1 MRIRIRRKR
10 QKIQKFFLF
19 TSTMYLCFLLF
30 AAVGSSY
37 LAPHSPTTQNL
48 NQRLLPPFTEGN
60 ILGTDDLGRDI
71 WSRIVHGT
79 RSLLLI
85 GTLSVGIALA
95 GGLVMG
101 ILAGA
106 IGGIVDS
113 FIMLL
118 MDGILSFPTVLL
130 AITVVSVL
138 GYGLVQVTVAL
149 GIVFIPV
156 FARLVRA
163 ETISRLTEGYVESSR
178 ALGTPFPKILL
189 RHVLPNMMPDL
200 IAQSTVTFALVVV
213 IEASLSFL
221 GLGTQPPE
229 PSWGLMLKESRNFLY
244 QAPWMAVFPGL
255 ALAATVFSFNY
266 LGDYLS
272 EQLNPQ
278 RW

>member
-1 MRIRIRRKR
+1 MKIRIRRKR
-10 QKIQKFFLF
+10 QKIQIFFLF
-19 TSTMYLCFLLF
+19 TSLLYIVFLL
-30 AAVGSSY
+30 AAALASPYLTSY
-37 LAPHSPTTQNL
+37 SPTAQDL
-48 NQRLLPPFTEGN
+48 NHRLVPPFTGGR
-60 ILGTDDLGRDI
+60 ILGTDDLGRDL
-71 WSRIVHGT
+71 WSRIVYGT
-79 RSLLLI
+79 RPLILI
-85 GTLSVGIALA
+85 GTFSVGIALA
-95 GGLVMG
+95 GGLILG

-106 IGGIVDS
+106 VGGVVDS

-118 MDGILSFPTVLL
+118 MDGILAFPTVLL
-130 AITVVSVL
+130 AITVVAVM
-138 GYGLVQVTVAL
+138 GYGLAQVTLAL

-163 ETISRLTEGYVESSR
+163 ETKSRLTEGYVESSR

-200 IAQSTVTFALVVV
+200 IVQSSVTFSLVIV

-229 PSWGLMLKESRNFLY
+229 PSWGLLLKESRNFLF

-266 LGDYLS
+266 MGDFFA
-272 EQLNPQ
+272 EKLNPPL
-278 RW
+278 

>member
-10 QKIQKFFLF
+10 QKIQKLFLF
-19 TSTMYLCFLLF
+19 TSTVYLCFLLF

-37 LAPHSPTTQNL
+37 LTPHNPTTQNL
-48 NQRLLPPFTEGN
+48 DQRFLPPLTGGR
-60 ILGTDDLGRDI
+60 ILGTDDLGRDV
-71 WSRIVHGT
+71 WSRIVYGT
-79 RSLLLI
+79 RSLLII
-85 GTLSVGIALA
+85 GTVSVAIALS
-95 GGLVMG
+95 GGLLMG
-101 ILAGA
+101 ILSGA

-163 ETISRLTEGYVESSR
+163 ETKSRLTEGYVESSR
-178 ALGTPFPKILL
+178 ALGTPFSLILL

-244 QAPWMAVFPGL
+244 QAPWMAIFPGI

-278 RW
+278 R